1 VCVTDKLI
9 LAVQEVDA
17 GYGDIQILRGLSLSV
32 MSNDH
37 VGLFG
42 PNGHGKTTLLET
54 ISGLQKPWG
63 GEIIFKGES
72 ITGLTPAEILDLGI
86 VHVPQGNTLFPN
98 MTILENLHVGAYS
111 KKNWPYRKRRLEQVF
126 SIFPKLAERKRQV
139 AYTLS
144 GGERQMLALGVG
156 LMARCEL
163 LLLDE
168 PSLGLS
174 PIAKEELGDSIQE
187 ITNTGI
193 NLILVEQDF
202 DFMSGLTDHYY
213 RIEGGRVIHDSTKER
228 MSKSE
233 ITKMYFGNGRK

>member
-1 VCVTDKLI
+1 MHVNDEQM
-9 LAVQEVDA
+9 LAIQEVEA
-17 GYGDIQILRGLSLSV
+17 GYGDIQILRKLSINV
-32 MSNDH
+32 MSSDR

-54 ISGLQKPWG
+54 ISGLQKPWSG
-63 GEIIFKGES
+63 KMLFKGEC
-72 ITGLTPAEILDLGI
+72 INGLTPYEILDLGI

-98 MTILENLHVGAYS
+98 MTILENLHAGAYS
-111 KKNWPYRKRRLEQVF
+111 KKNWPHRKKRLEKVF
-126 SIFPKLAERKRQV
+126 SIFPMLSQRKKQV
-139 AYTLS
+139 ACTLS

-156 LMARCEL
+156 LMAKCEL
-163 LLLDE
+163 LMLDE

-174 PIAKEELGDSIQE
+174 PIAKEELGYAIQK
-187 ITNTGI
+187 ITDTGI

-213 RIEGGRVIHDSTKER
+213 MIEGGKVIHDSTKED